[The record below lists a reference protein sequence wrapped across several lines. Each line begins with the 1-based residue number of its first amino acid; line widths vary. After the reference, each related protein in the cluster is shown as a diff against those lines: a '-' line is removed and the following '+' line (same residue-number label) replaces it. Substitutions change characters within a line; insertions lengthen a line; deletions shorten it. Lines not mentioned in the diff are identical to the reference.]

1 LLVGKKRLML
11 KRICFIWGEKM
22 VDEFVGKKVRVSKN
36 HRGVV
41 ISIDEYYNTLKEWAK
56 EEGRKYKHREVDE
69 CVVPIKIEGVK
80 GMYIINKNDYK
91 VKGNYL
97 VKK

>member
-1 LLVGKKRLML
+1 
-11 KRICFIWGEKM
+11 M
-22 VDEFVGKKVRVSKN
+22 VDEFVGKKIRVSKN
-36 HRGVV
+36 YEGVV

-56 EEGRKYKHREVDE
+56 KKGIKYQHREVDE
-69 CVVPIKIEGVK
+69 CVVPIKIEGIK
-80 GMYIINKNDYK
+80 GIYIINKNDYI